1 MDYLAQE
8 DLVYKAAKA
17 ALFEIGNPFGDRD
30 FTYYL
35 NRDGRMIKHIRP
47 QPHRTIS
54 HDKQMLIPLFEAKV
68 NEEFRR
74 LCQSAQLR
82 SN

>member
-1 MDYLAQE
+1 MDYFAPE
-8 DLVYKAAKA
+8 DLVYKAARVA
-17 ALFEIGNPFGDRD
+17 VSQIGNPFGEED

-35 NRDGRMIKHIRP
+35 NRDGRVIDHIRP

-54 HDKQMLIPLFEAKV
+54 PGKQNLILLFEAKI